1 MSESKKSGTLK
12 LRRVVWFQRAGAG
25 AMPGVTTTD
34 TVGKVVLEVDAADA
48 AAAEPRRKS
57 EAAAAPASD
66 VATLKVHRSSSIAA
80 SIAPVSPRTPRS
92 PRPGDETVSN
102 TIALQLPSD
111 LTPSCQSTQVRVAYQ
126 LHFIVRSRFF
136 SDQTVSIPLKILA

>member
-1 MSESKKSGTLK
+1 VSESKKSGTLK

-25 AMPGVTTTD
+25 ATPGVTTTD
-34 TVGKVVLEVDAADA
+34 TVGKVVLEVDAAA
-48 AAAEPRRKS
+48 ADPRRKS

-92 PRPGDETVSN
+92 PRPGDETTSN

-136 SDQTVSIPLKILA
+136 SDQTVSIPLKIIA